1 MLFGFGSLLSL
12 FAAVLSCIIQLNPE
26 RFALNKE
33 ATLKNAISLRGTSK
47 TGKSQTI
54 RTFVELLTAK
64 YPDSTSQHEHRT
76 KTDIRVV
83 LSVNRLKIGVES
95 RGDRLIESLDLF
107 VKSGCDVIVCATR
120 TKGRTNDAVS
130 ALQSQEYDVHPLE
143 QPTRTQ
149 PHEQVLRSLVMA
161 REIVEQVTALISAA
175 ETPVRSLSATA

>member
-1 MLFGFGSLLSL
+1 V
-12 FAAVLSCIIQLNPE
+12 AVLSLSIQLNPE
-26 RFALNKE
+26 SFALNKE

-64 YPDSTSQHEHRT
+64 YPDTISEHEHRT

-83 LSVNRLKIGVES
+83 LTVNRLQIGVES

-107 VKSGCDVIVCATR
+107 VKSGCDVIICATR
-120 TKGRTNDAVS
+120 SRGRTNDAVS
-130 ALQSQEYDVHPLE
+130 ALQFQGFDLYWLE

-149 PHEQVLRSLVMA
+149 PHEQVLRSMSTA
-161 REIVEQVTALISAA
+161 REIVEQVTVLITAA
-175 ETPVRSLSATA
+175 ETPARTRSATA